1 MTQPTITIA
10 LGAERNSIMITIRY
24 RKSPK
29 HAESFGGWVG
39 ANLQVFADRTF
50 VNTYL
55 YIETDK
61 ETLSAPSVWLTSI
74 SNPLRQI
81 RNRRKHNDYHN
92 LPQDL

>member
-1 MTQPTITIA
+1 
-10 LGAERNSIMITIRY
+10 MITIRY

-61 ETLSAPSVWLTSI
+61 ETLSAPSVWFTSI

-81 RNRRKHNDYHN
+81 RNRRKHYDNHN
-92 LPQDL
+92 LHQINKQP